1 MTRCRSPPR
10 PCWAVSKERPRVA
23 GVVHRAI
30 VLPGNV
36 RGIQRTVLIAPDRL
50 RHIQERR
57 PEWFDFIMQFMQ
69 PTIEAP
75 DFIGQRAHGDRRRVE
90 FVRLVGAPG
99 RWLLVSVKF
108 LDGRAEAWVV
118 LDSAPSRRYRVGG
131 ASRAVRTERS
141 PSPPPRGFRRSR
153 GHRLA
158 RFVTQGGLETSS
170 PCCVAGRGR
179 DADDTRHPAPR
190 PENVRPG
197 SARAPRPPR
206 SRPSGREAGRA

>member
-1 MTRCRSPPR
+1 
-10 PCWAVSKERPRVA
+10 
-23 GVVHRAI
+23 VHRAI

-108 LDGRAEAWVV
+108 LDDRAEAWVNSAHPVSDSYLTRRRAGGTVWEV
-118 LDSAPSRRYRVGG
+118 L
-131 ASRAVRTERS
+131 
-141 PSPPPRGFRRSR
+141 RG
-153 GHRLA
+153 
-158 RFVTQGGLETSS
+158 
-170 PCCVAGRGR
+170 P
-179 DADDTRHPAPR
+179 
-190 PENVRPG
+190 
-197 SARAPRPPR
+197 
-206 SRPSGREAGRA
+206 